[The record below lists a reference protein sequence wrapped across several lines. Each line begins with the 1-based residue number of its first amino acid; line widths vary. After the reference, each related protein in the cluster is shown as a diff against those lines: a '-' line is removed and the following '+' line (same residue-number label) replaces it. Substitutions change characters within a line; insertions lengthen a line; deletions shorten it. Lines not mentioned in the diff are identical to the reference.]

1 MKKKVLKIIF
11 VAVILLFL
19 VIQLYPV
26 VWLFMASLKSSA
38 ELGSQPFALPKALV
52 FSNYAEIFKDGKI
65 LRYMWTSVKV
75 TAGSII
81 LIVALSSTTGYA
93 LAKFQFAVNKKI
105 YAFFTFGIMIPVQIT
120 LIPLFCFYSKVGIL
134 NTTASLIL
142 PQVGFALPLS
152 IMLFV
157 SFYSFLPNEIIEAG
171 IVDGCSPYRIF
182 FSIVLPLA
190 KNTVIT
196 ISSMYTILI
205 WNDFIFAN
213 TFISDN
219 NAKTIAVGL
228 KDYIGAFGNVDW
240 GRTYA
245 AIAVSII
252 PPILVYFCLNKY
264 VTAGMTMGATKG

>member
-1 MKKKVLKIIF
+1 
-11 VAVILLFL
+11 
-19 VIQLYPV
+19 
-26 VWLFMASLKSSA
+26 
-38 ELGSQPFALPKALV
+38 
-52 FSNYAEIFKDGKI
+52 
-65 LRYMWTSVKV
+65 
-75 TAGSII
+75 
-81 LIVALSSTTGYA
+81 
-93 LAKFQFAVNKKI
+93 
-105 YAFFTFGIMIPVQIT
+105 
-120 LIPLFCFYSKVGIL
+120 
-134 NTTASLIL
+134 
-142 PQVGFALPLS
+142 
-152 IMLFV
+152 MLFV

-252 PPILVYFCLNKY
+252 PPIVVYFCLNKY

>member
-65 LRYMWTSVKV
+65 LRYMWNSVKV

-81 LIVALSSTTGYA
+81 LIVVLSSTTGYA

-120 LIPLFCFYSKVGIL
+120 LIPLFCFYSKVGIAAGWIC
-134 NTTASLIL
+134 ASAFNYVVCQLL
-142 PQVGFALPLS
+142 
-152 IMLFV
+152 LF
-157 SFYSFLPNEIIEAG
+157 
-171 IVDGCSPYRIF
+171 
-182 FSIVLPLA
+182 LA
-190 KNTVIT
+190 E
-196 ISSMYTILI
+196 
-205 WNDFIFAN
+205 
-213 TFISDN
+213 
-219 NAKTIAVGL
+219 
-228 KDYIGAFGNVDW
+228 
-240 GRTYA
+240 
-245 AIAVSII
+245 
-252 PPILVYFCLNKY
+252 
-264 VTAGMTMGATKG
+264 

>member
-65 LRYMWTSVKV
+65 LRYMWNSVKV

-120 LIPLFCFYSKVGIL
+120 LIP
-134 NTTASLIL
+134 
-142 PQVGFALPLS
+142 
-152 IMLFV
+152 
-157 SFYSFLPNEIIEAG
+157 
-171 IVDGCSPYRIF
+171 
-182 FSIVLPLA
+182 
-190 KNTVIT
+190 
-196 ISSMYTILI
+196 
-205 WNDFIFAN
+205 
-213 TFISDN
+213 
-219 NAKTIAVGL
+219 
-228 KDYIGAFGNVDW
+228 
-240 GRTYA
+240 
-245 AIAVSII
+245 
-252 PPILVYFCLNKY
+252 
-264 VTAGMTMGATKG
+264 